1 MATPTGA
8 LGAKLFVHPTALI
21 NITDAADTLAD
32 FKALFDSVTAPLP
45 VEIGLIEN
53 FGEMGRQFD
62 VVPFQAVADG
72 RTWKLKGGY
81 NDGQMT
87 LVVGQDLSD
96 AGQFHMKTV
105 AEASNQNTY
114 PFKMTIVGAAT
125 TFDTYY
131 WGAKVTSWRI
141 NVGAVNNTIRATAMM
156 EVDTS
161 IFVGAA

>member
-8 LGAKLFVHPTALI
+8 LGARLYTSATPLT
-21 NITDAADTLAD
+21 NITDAADAPAD
-32 FKALFDSVTAPLP
+32 FVGAN
-45 VEIGLIEN
+45 VEVGLVEN

-72 RTWKLKGGY
+72 RTWKMKGGY

-87 LVVGQDLSD
+87 LVVGQDISD
-96 AGQFHMKTV
+96 AGQAIMKFA

-114 PFKMTIVGAAT
+114 PFKLTIIGANVN
-125 TFDTYY
+125 FDTYF

-156 EVDTS
+156 EVDTT
-161 IFVGAA
+161 IFVAAS